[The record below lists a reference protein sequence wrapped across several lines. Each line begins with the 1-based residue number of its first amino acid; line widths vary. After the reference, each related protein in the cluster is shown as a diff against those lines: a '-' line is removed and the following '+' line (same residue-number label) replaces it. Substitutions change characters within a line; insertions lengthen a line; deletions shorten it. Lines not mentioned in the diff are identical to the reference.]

1 MTTIVDFRTPQ
12 PYSGEKIP
20 SVCDRVVIAIPGYAG
35 AVQEYL
41 ETTGESINEQ
51 ELILTAL
58 KLTKDL
64 QRVDELLK
72 QHITRAWL
80 CYQTLAFA
88 HEYTQLITEVV
99 TALRDELFT
108 RRLYNQNTLPYVCE
122 DLLGN
127 RLLLCS
133 RSTYTKRIINELR
146 LSEVYSL

>member
-1 MTTIVDFRTPQ
+1 MTTIDALPAPQ
-12 PYSGEKIP
+12 PYSGAKIE
-20 SVCDRVVIAIPGYAG
+20 SACERILIAIPGYTSAI
-35 AVQEYL
+35 QEYL
-41 ETTGESINEQ
+41 ETTGESIDEQ

-88 HEYTQLITEVV
+88 QEYTQLITDVV
-99 TALRDELFT
+99 TALRDELCI
-108 RRLYNQNTLPYVCE
+108 RRLYSQNTLPYVCE

-133 RSTYTKRIINELR
+133 RSAYTKRLVNEFK
-146 LSEVYSL
+146 LSEICYF